1 LRSGTSIGSNIEES
15 IGGQSEK
22 DFLSKISIAYK
33 EAIESIYWL
42 TLLEA
47 TDYLPEEEAASLLKD
62 AEEICRIIGK
72 IQITIKTRNS
82 PHTKKTAHHP

>member
-1 LRSGTSIGSNIEES
+1 MRSGTSIGSNIEES

-22 DFLSKISIAYK
+22 DFLSKICIAYK

-42 TLLEA
+42 TLLQA

-82 PHTKKTAHHP
+82 PLRNS